1 MKAIDYLVGLIR
13 GREGE
18 WKVKDL
24 MTDNVII
31 IEPEATV
38 HDAVDKMRSHGI
50 HGLIVAKDKQPVG
63 MISTYDILLLMARR
77 EHGKDVKVE
86 EVMSTELI
94 TTTPDEDIVE
104 TVELMLKN
112 HILRLPVLEDGKLV
126 GILTRSDLINA
137 FDKGFHGERPEETK
151 VGTELRVENI
161 MHKLV
166 ITIDPNKSVL
176 DAARLMSEKN
186 IGSLVISNKCEI
198 GILTESDIFKKV
210 VAEGKDSKETK
221 VADIMTSHCK
231 TVDPKMDIFQASKI
245 LHDQDIRRLPVVENC
260 EVVGIATAED
270 IIDAISLR
278 RRL

>member
-1 MKAIDYLVGLIR
+1 
-13 GREGE
+13 
-18 WKVKDL
+18 
-24 MTDNVII
+24 
-31 IEPEATV
+31 
-38 HDAVDKMRSHGI
+38 
-50 HGLIVAKDKQPVG
+50 
-63 MISTYDILLLMARR
+63 MARR

-210 VAEGKDSKETK
+210 VAEGKDSRETK
-221 VADIMTSHCK
+221 VADVMTSPCK
-231 TVDPKMDIFQASKI
+231 TVGPKMDIFQASKI
-245 LHDQDIRRLPVVENC
+245 LHEGNMRRLPVVENC
-260 EVVGIATAED
+260 NVIGIVTSED
-270 IIDAISLR
+270 IIDAVSLR